1 MTRATAARMFWV
13 AGMLLAAAIGLQVVP
28 LRPRLPDLPVGATV
42 APAPDVDPSAQ
53 AAALL
58 TYEEIVRVNP
68 LAQDREP
75 PPERYVPPGLR
86 AASPDDQSTPAPE
99 PPRLRLF
106 GVATAPTGA
115 VALIDADPSIPGAEI
130 YRIGDR
136 VGVYR
141 LESIAESVVV
151 LRGPSGIRTLQ
162 LELSTGRSR

>member
-1 MTRATAARMFWV
+1 VSRGTARGLLW
-13 AGMLLAAAIGLQVVP
+13 LAATLLTVAVGLQLVP
-28 LRPRLPDLPVGATV
+28 LRPQLPDLPVETPGT
-42 APAPDVDPSAQ
+42 PPPDADPSAQ

-68 LAQDREP
+68 LSQDRRP
-75 PPERYVPPGLR
+75 PRERYVPPTLR
-86 AASPDDQSTPAPE
+86 AAPAPTPLTDAPE

-136 VGVYR
+136 VGAYR

-151 LRGPSGIRTLQ
+151 LRGPTGLRTLQ
-162 LELSTGRSR
+162 LESSTGRSR